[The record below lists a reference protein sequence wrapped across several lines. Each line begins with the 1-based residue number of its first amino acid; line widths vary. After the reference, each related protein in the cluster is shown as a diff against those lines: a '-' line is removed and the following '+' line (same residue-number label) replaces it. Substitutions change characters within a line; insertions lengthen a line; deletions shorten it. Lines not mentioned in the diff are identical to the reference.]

1 MRRRN
6 TLFLAPGW
14 NDVAVAEIVE
24 APINVRR
31 STSRRWERR
40 SVLKRSTEVDCCPHV
55 VDGGAASD
63 EGGGEVYPMILVLWR
78 GRGWFSNFAADV
90 AEVRWASGTRPKRSW
105 Q

>member
-31 STSRRWERR
+31 STSRRWER
-40 SVLKRSTEVDCCPHV
+40 
-55 VDGGAASD
+55 AASD

-105 Q
+105 QIIVLY